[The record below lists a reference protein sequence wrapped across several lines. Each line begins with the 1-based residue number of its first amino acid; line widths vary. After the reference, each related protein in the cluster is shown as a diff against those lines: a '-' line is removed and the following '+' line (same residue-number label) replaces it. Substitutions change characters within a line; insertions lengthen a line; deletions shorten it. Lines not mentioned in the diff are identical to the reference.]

1 MKNRNILISIFF
13 MFLFVCCNDF
23 EEVNTNP
30 DTTTKVTSA
39 MLATNLLRD
48 IATDNNGDGKGFIR
62 EDLLGKYLSW
72 TEAQDID
79 IAFNLLGRM

>member
-62 EDLLGKYLSW
+62 EDY
-72 TEAQDID
+72 
-79 IAFNLLGRM
+79 